1 MGPALQVPLSE
12 RRGRVADAGRLFR
25 AAAFV
30 LSFIASAA
38 SVWALAGTLLTF
50 VGSAR
55 RPLVVDIYAQA
66 RKWRRNLQRDQVH
79 DRVALIGDSVLLSDW
94 GNSVPVQVRNALFL
108 HGAPPL
114 NVQSLGWPGLG
125 SISEYCL
132 ADEIISAKPDLIVLE
147 VNLRGFVAGPL
158 GSAGYPELAG
168 HIKTERLLE
177 AATLPLSDGGITLDR
192 LLFYRAIVAS
202 GFESAWVDVLD
213 RQARL
218 VHERENLEE
227 WMEART
233 GGSALY
239 ARKVSLGI
247 VAYARSLVPGRNRA
261 TRARLQKNLW
271 PVFEGVPPDTGRLR
285 VLGAALRTFRRAGI
299 PVLVWLAPANVQHFR
314 YLGLD
319 IEGLGRS
326 AAAIRQVVEETG
338 SAFVDLHYLLPDEGF
353 ADSSDHVTMGGY
365 FDGAAA
371 LGDRLAVEIIKA
383 HRDLSPASPGAA
395 RSNGKHA
402 LQ

>member
-1 MGPALQVPLSE
+1 LSE
-12 RRGRVADAGRLFR
+12 RRGRFADAKVLFR
-25 AAAFV
+25 AAGFV

-38 SVWALAGTLLTF
+38 SVWLLSGAVLTL
-50 VGSAR
+50 VGSSQ

-66 RKWRRNLQRDQVH
+66 RKWRRSLQRDHVH
-79 DRVALIGDSVLLSDW
+79 DRVALIGDSVLLAEW
-94 GNSVPVQVRNALFL
+94 GNSVPVQVRNALWM
-108 HGAPPL
+108 HGAPQL

-125 SISEYCL
+125 PISEYCL

-158 GSAGYPELAG
+158 GTAGYPELAG

-218 VHERENLEE
+218 VHERDGLEE
-227 WMEART
+227 WIDAKM

-239 ARKVSLGI
+239 GRKVSLGI

-271 PVFEGVPPDTGRLR
+271 PVFEGLPPDTGRLR

-326 AAAIRQVVEETG
+326 AVAIRQVVEAADA
-338 SAFVDLHYLLPDEGF
+338 SFVDLHFLLPDDGF
-353 ADSSDHVTMGGY
+353 ADSSDHVTMGGPV
-365 FDGAAA
+365 DGAAM
-371 LGDRLAVEIIKA
+371 LGDRLALEIVKA
-383 HRDLSPASPGAA
+383 LRDRSARTPGE
-395 RSNGKHA
+395 RRGYGKHA